1 MTREIAKSGSG
12 EETTERETTKAKAV
26 EGGIIALATTDF
38 EHVANTH
45 VGNYQL
51 PPSRNTE
58 YPLMFLYTGI
68 TRLGDGMALYTGD
81 SGDPV
86 FRGWLKSEEEH
97 YYFAIVRH
105 LRANR
110 RVLVGSGASA
120 LGLQTTVLIRKGT
133 SGMGQ

>member
-1 MTREIAKSGSG
+1 
-12 EETTERETTKAKAV
+12 
-26 EGGIIALATTDF
+26 
-38 EHVANTH
+38 
-45 VGNYQL
+45 
-51 PPSRNTE
+51 
-58 YPLMFLYTGI
+58 MFLYTGI

-120 LGLQTTVLIRKGT
+120 PGLQTTVLIRKGT
-133 SGMGQ
+133 SGMGQWAGGIYARGFIFGSFPVCQTPS